1 MVLKAR
7 ETKRYEFEA
16 VNSEQAF
23 EIVHKIVPS
32 MILGLLT
39 VANFDEC
46 VQQSIVHTLP
56 GAMNLFFFLERGV
69 WVKLELDASRYTCR
83 YSISITTVQKL
94 RTWKKTRSPMY
105 AGIIQHAMDYSHST
119 RTIVIARPSIV
130 VFRTVGP

>member
-56 GAMNLFFFLERGV
+56 GAMNPFFFFWKGEFGSSWNLMLRDIHVDIASQLRRFKSYEHRRKPV
-69 WVKLELDASRYTCR
+69 RPCMRESFSIPWITAIQLELS
-83 YSISITTVQKL
+83 
-94 RTWKKTRSPMY
+94 
-105 AGIIQHAMDYSHST
+105 
-119 RTIVIARPSIV
+119 
-130 VFRTVGP
+130 